1 MGLIR
6 AKVTLGNPS
15 NGNLKPVDVT
25 ALVDTGA
32 THLCIPQHVAIQLK
46 LKELDKREVT
56 TADGKQHICSYV
68 GPIEVRFEN
77 RACYT
82 GALVLGDEVLLG
94 AVPMDDLDIIVSPSR
109 QTVIVNPQSPNIPS
123 AVVKTVEYSDIKT

>member
-6 AKVTLGNPS
+6 ANITLANPS
-15 NGNLKPVDVT
+15 NGKLRPVAVT
-25 ALVDTGA
+25 ALVDAGA
-32 THLCIPQHVAIQLK
+32 THLCIPQHVAVQLK

-56 TADGKQHICSYV
+56 TEDGKRHVCSYV
-68 GPIEVRFEN
+68 GPLEVRFEN

-94 AVPMDDLDIIVSPSR
+94 AVPMEDLDIVVSPSR
-109 QTVIVNPQSPNIPS
+109 QTVIVNPESPNIPS
-123 AVVKTVEYSDIKT
+123 GVVKIFVQV